1 MDYPHPFLTFNPF
14 IIKKNH
20 LRIRRKLSI
29 SRESPFLL
37 SRNVGSKF
45 KKKSEFTH
53 MEKGGSKSN
62 FLGFG
67 KVNCIELNL
76 NLSGTE
82 WYRDY
87 WS

>member
-1 MDYPHPFLTFNPF
+1 
-14 IIKKNH
+14 
-20 LRIRRKLSI
+20 
-29 SRESPFLL
+29 
-37 SRNVGSKF
+37 
-45 KKKSEFTH
+45 

-62 FLGFG
+62 FFGFG

-87 WS
+87 WTLFARFSCNS

>member
-1 MDYPHPFLTFNPF
+1 
-14 IIKKNH
+14 
-20 LRIRRKLSI
+20 
-29 SRESPFLL
+29 
-37 SRNVGSKF
+37 
-45 KKKSEFTH
+45 

-62 FLGFG
+62 FFGFG

-87 WS
+87 WSCNVHPGSQNF

>member
-1 MDYPHPFLTFNPF
+1 
-14 IIKKNH
+14 
-20 LRIRRKLSI
+20 
-29 SRESPFLL
+29 
-37 SRNVGSKF
+37 
-45 KKKSEFTH
+45 

-62 FLGFG
+62 FFGFG

-87 WS
+87 WSLFARFSLQRPCKLVHKFKLNKVFQN

>member
-1 MDYPHPFLTFNPF
+1 
-14 IIKKNH
+14 
-20 LRIRRKLSI
+20 
-29 SRESPFLL
+29 
-37 SRNVGSKF
+37 
-45 KKKSEFTH
+45 

-82 WYRDY
+82 WYIDY
-87 WS
+87 WSLFAGFSCNSQGKTVQKSANLMKMKR